1 MFNSQNYIEF
11 QRTKIGDAVLD
22 NMAKSV
28 EWTKDQLIAEIRHN
42 PELRKRYLEQL
53 KKALNLSPSSR

>member
-1 MFNSQNYIEF
+1 MFNSQKYIEF

-42 PELRKRYLEQL
+42 PKLRKNYLEQL
-53 KKALNLSPSSR
+53 KKAYNLSTSYR

>member
-1 MFNSQNYIEF
+1 MFKSQNYIDF
-11 QRTKIGDAVLD
+11 HRTKIGEAVLD

-42 PELRKRYLEQL
+42 PELRKSYLEQL

>member
-1 MFNSQNYIEF
+1 MFDTQNYIEF
-11 QRTKIGDAVLD
+11 QRTKIGDTVLD

-42 PELRKRYLEQL
+42 PELRKNYLKQL
-53 KKALNLSPSSR
+53 KKALNLSPSLR

>member
-1 MFNSQNYIEF
+1 
-11 QRTKIGDAVLD
+11 
-22 NMAKSV
+22 MAKSV